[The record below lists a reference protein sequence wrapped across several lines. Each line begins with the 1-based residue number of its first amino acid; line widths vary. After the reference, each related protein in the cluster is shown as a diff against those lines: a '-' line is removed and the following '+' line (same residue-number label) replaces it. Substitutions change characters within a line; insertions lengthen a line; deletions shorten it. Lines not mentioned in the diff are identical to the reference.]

1 MNDSL
6 INNEETREDI
16 RKILHKLLSEEWLGD
31 AMWKVTDMDS
41 SKIRL
46 GEITFTLQWDEGY
59 GG

>member
-46 GEITFTLQWDEGY
+46 GEITLTLQWNEGD
-59 GG
+59 GR